1 MEEIAADLVEHY
13 ETRTSVLEGKA
24 MVEAM
29 SRDICVSLFDEII
42 KLRPEWAGTKL
53 TKDGKDIGWNHENG
67 AIRIVMTGTASDR
80 PGLQD
85 HVYSKGQKKRLAKRF
100 KDAKDPLKLVIVR
113 DMWLTGFDAP
123 CCHTMYVDKPMAG
136 HNLMQAI
143 ARVNR
148 VFAGKEGGLVV
159 DYIGIA
165 AELKNALKTYTDA
178 KGKGTPTLKAEK
190 ALDVLLE
197 KLDVLRGLFQGFDYS
212 NFEGTPAEVLAL
224 LSAAANHILGLGD
237 KNEINGKKRFLDAM
251 AAANVAYSLCSTLDG
266 AKELKKELAFL
277 SAISAVLRKFD
288 GVDKKRSAEQKH
300 SALKQI
306 LDNAV
311 KAEDV
316 QDIFKMAGLERP
328 NIGLLSDAFVCAPAQ
343 TLRATIVVYV
353 APLHS
358 RRRAAD
364 GEEEPGGGAVGT
376 AVARQ
381 DQGAD
386 ADEPGAGEEI
396 QRPTDRSA
404 AEVSQPDDRK
414 LAGDRGDDPDG
425 EGHAGSDEAPRGA
438 GAESGRGGVL

>member
-1 MEEIAADLVEHY
+1 M
-13 ETRTSVLEGKA
+13 
-24 MVEAM
+24 
-29 SRDICVSLFDEII
+29 
-42 KLRPEWAGTKL
+42 
-53 TKDGKDIGWNHENG
+53 
-67 AIRIVMTGTASDR
+67 
-80 PGLQD
+80 QD

-190 ALDVLLE
+190 ALEVLLE
-197 KLDVLRGLFQGFDYS
+197 KLDVLRGLFHGFDYS
-212 NFEGTPAEVLAL
+212 KFEGTPAEVLAL
-224 LSAAANHILGLGD
+224 LPAAANHILGLGD

-288 GVDKKRSAEQKH
+288 GVDKKRME
-300 SALKQI
+300 
-306 LDNAV
+306 
-311 KAEDV
+311 
-316 QDIFKMAGLERP
+316 
-328 NIGLLSDAFVCAPAQ
+328 
-343 TLRATIVVYV
+343 
-353 APLHS
+353 
-358 RRRAAD
+358 
-364 GEEEPGGGAVGT
+364 
-376 AVARQ
+376 
-381 DQGAD
+381 
-386 ADEPGAGEEI
+386 
-396 QRPTDRSA
+396 
-404 AEVSQPDDRK
+404 
-414 LAGDRGDDPDG
+414 
-425 EGHAGSDEAPRGA
+425 
-438 GAESGRGGVL
+438 